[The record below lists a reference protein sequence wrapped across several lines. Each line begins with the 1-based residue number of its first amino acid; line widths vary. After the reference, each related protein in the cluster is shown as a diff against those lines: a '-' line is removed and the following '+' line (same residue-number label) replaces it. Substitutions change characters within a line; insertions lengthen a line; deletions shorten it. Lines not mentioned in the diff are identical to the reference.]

1 MKYPIRGTGN
11 VIFILIKIL
20 EEVKAN
26 KQALKQMGE

>member
-1 MKYPIRGTGN
+1 MKYPIRGNGN
-11 VIFILIKIL
+11 VNFILIKIL